1 MKLTV
6 RFEIFK
12 RDDFQCRYCGKRSPE
27 AILEVDHVLPR
38 ASGGTDDYD
47 NLVTACF
54 ECNRGKGARLLT
66 QAPDELNLHEK
77 TILVA
82 EQELQVA
89 EYNFWR
95 AKQKE
100 REDAE
105 LAHLIRIWKHSGYSI
120 KRNVMLGYLRKLGVV
135 ELTEIVQIVN
145 EDTTK
150 DYFPNASWDQ
160 CAWRFFCSLCKRRII
175 ERDGEV

>member
-1 MKLTV
+1 MKLTM
-6 RFEIFK
+6 RFEVFK
-12 RDDFQCRYCGKRSPE
+12 RDSFQCRYCGKRSPE

-38 ASGGTDDYD
+38 SSGGTDEME

-66 QAPDELNLHEK
+66 HAPEDIDLHEK
-77 TILVA
+77 AVSIA
-82 EQELQVA
+82 EHELQIA

-95 AKQKE
+95 AKQKA
-100 REDAE
+100 REDDE
-105 LAHLIRIWKHSGYSI
+105 I
-120 KRNVMLGYLRKLGVV
+120 KRVIDRWRYGGASIQRNVLLGYLRKLGVV
-135 ELTEIVQIVN
+135 EVLQLVEAVN
-145 EDTTK
+145 HDTTK

-175 ERDGEV
+175 ELGGEV